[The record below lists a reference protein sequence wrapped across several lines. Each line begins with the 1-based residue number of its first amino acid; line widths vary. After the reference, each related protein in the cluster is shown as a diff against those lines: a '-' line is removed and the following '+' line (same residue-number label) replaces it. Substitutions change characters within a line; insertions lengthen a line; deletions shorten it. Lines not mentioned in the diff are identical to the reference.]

1 MRIDIIS
8 FTKRGAELSVRLAGI
23 FGWECTLYHKGEALI
38 PDSRIKPVAES
49 LRDWTGRRFSE
60 HIPVIFVGALGIAVR
75 SIAPFIGDKL
85 KDIPVVTVDEAGR
98 FSIPVLS
105 SHYGGGLHIA
115 KKAAQGLGALCVMT
129 TATDINDCFAV
140 DVFAAKNNLIP
151 ADKEGIKKISVK
163 VLAGESVR
171 LYLEKAKTEGEMPK
185 GVELTE
191 NADMADIVV
200 SDFAPTRSCT
210 LHLIPRNLH
219 VGVGCKKGKSRGEI
233 FGIIKKVFESNGLNT
248 ASIESL
254 ASISLKAEEEGIIEA
269 AAELGADFRTFPAEE
284 LSEIKGE
291 FSHSDFVNSVT
302 GVDNVCERAA
312 VLSAKAAGGAALIVP
327 KAAYDGVT
335 VAVAAADLMI
345 RF

>member
-8 FTKRGAELSVRLAGI
+8 FTKRGAELSLRLAGI
-23 FGWECTLYHKGEALI
+23 FGPECALYHKGEAEI
-38 PDSRIKPVAES
+38 PDSRIQPVSGS

-60 HIPVIFVGALGIAVR
+60 YIPVIFVGALGIAVR
-75 SIAPFIGDKL
+75 SIAPFIEDKL
-85 KDIPVVTVDEAGR
+85 KDIPVVAVDEAGR

-105 SHYGGGLHIA
+105 AHYGGSLHIA
-115 KKAAQGLGALCVMT
+115 KKAAEGLGAVCVMT

-151 ADKEGIKKISVK
+151 ADKDGIKKISTK
-163 VLAGESVR
+163 ILSGESVK
-171 LYLEKAKTEGEMPK
+171 LCFEKAKTEGELPK

-191 NADMADIVV
+191 NADEADVVV

-210 LHLIPRNLH
+210 LHLVPQNLH

-284 LSEIKGE
+284 LSELKGE

-312 VLSAKAAGGAALIVP
+312 VLSAKEAGGGRLIVP
-327 KAAYDGVT
+327 KSAHDGVT
-335 VAVAAADLMI
+335 VAVAAAELTI
-345 RF
+345 TF